1 MVSPERSNP
10 EIFNQVD
17 NAESRLQLAV
27 QAASEV
33 ARSQGLI
40 FDRTVLLQDV
50 SNAIF
55 RLEPTEVVARVATT
69 TGTLRPGDRW
79 FVREVAIAR
88 YLTAAGAAIIP
99 VSSAIDPGPYS
110 HLGLV
115 MSFWQYVQVLP
126 MSQDLHQAGQ
136 RLRQCH
142 DILKGFKE
150 ILPVLGLI
158 TEAQE
163 VLNQWIAASK
173 FNYFNAQDAEMLV
186 RIGQRSVDRLQQ
198 MPHQPIH
205 GDPHLGNVLNTN
217 LGLLWTDWEDAF
229 MGPIEWDLASMIAPS
244 RLFGVDCDR
253 IDLTLQ
259 GYGMDFDPIALEQ
272 CVEARTFVALIWA
285 IILQEQHPNVDRR
298 QRIDRRLEWLH
309 QV

>member
-1 MVSPERSNP
+1 MFSSE
-10 EIFNQVD
+10 D
-17 NAESRLQLAV
+17 NAESRLQLAM

-33 ARSQGLI
+33 AKSQGLS
-40 FDRTVLLQDV
+40 FDRTTLLQDV
-50 SNAIF
+50 SNAIL
-55 RLEPTEVVARVATT
+55 RLEPTNVVARVATT

-88 YLTAAGAAIIP
+88 YLTAAGASIIP
-99 VSSAIDPGPYS
+99 VSDAIDPGPYS

-126 MSQDLHQAGQ
+126 MPEDLHPAGQ

-142 DILKGFKE
+142 EILKGFQE

-158 TEAQE
+158 TEAQT
-163 VLNQWIAASK
+163 VLNQWITAERFAP
-173 FNYFNAQDAEMLV
+173 QDAEMLI
-186 RIGQRSVDRLQQ
+186 RIGARSIDRLQQ
-198 MPHQPIH
+198 MPHQAIH

-229 MGPIEWDLASMIAPS
+229 MGPIEWDLASMIAPA
-244 RLFGVDCDR
+244 RVFGLDCDR
-253 IDLTLQ
+253 SERALQ
-259 GYGMDFDPIALEQ
+259 GYGTDFDPIALDQ

-285 IILQEQHPNVDRR
+285 MILQEQHPSVDRR
-298 QRIDRRLEWLH
+298 HRIDRRLEWLH